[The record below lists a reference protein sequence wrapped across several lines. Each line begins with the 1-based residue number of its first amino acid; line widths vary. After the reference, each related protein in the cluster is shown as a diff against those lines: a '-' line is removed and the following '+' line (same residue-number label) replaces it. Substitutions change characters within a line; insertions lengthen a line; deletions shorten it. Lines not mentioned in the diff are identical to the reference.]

1 MEFLLRDLKKGHF
14 LTKFDARIKILV
26 AAFSLLLILSYK
38 GFLFPIIIILISIAF
53 CMTMRVPMKV
63 FLLRY
68 SEPAFIA
75 LILLIL
81 KLFFSGTEPL
91 FSLDLKILTITGY
104 KDGLIE
110 GLILALRILAAV
122 SVIILLGLSTPFT
135 EIMAGLSWFKVP
147 KTLIEIMMFA
157 YRYIFVLL
165 EDAMVIYNAQK
176 NRLGYSNIKRG
187 ISSFSTL
194 VGTLVLKAFEHSQKT
209 TTAMIQRGYD
219 GNMPFLKH
227 NPLKNNEIIISILFI
242 TTLSVIW
249 KI

>member
-1 MEFLLRDLKKGHF
+1 MEFLLGDFKKRHF
-14 LTKFDARIKILV
+14 LAKYDARVKILV
-26 AAFSLLLILSYK
+26 AIFSILFILSYK
-38 GFLFPIIIILISIAF
+38 GFIFPVIIILISMIFCIA
-53 CMTMRVPMKV
+53 MKV
-63 FLLRY
+63 PLRVLLLRY

-81 KLFFSGTEPL
+81 KLFFAGTEPL
-91 FSLDLKILTITGY
+91 FSLDLKILTLTGY

-110 GLILALRILAAV
+110 GLMLVLRILAAV
-122 SVIILLGLSTPFT
+122 SVIVVLGLSTPFT

-147 KTLIEIMMFA
+147 KTLIEITMFA
-157 YRYIFVLL
+157 YRYIFVLF

-176 NRLGYSNIKRG
+176 NRLGYSSIRKG

-194 VGTLVLKAFEHSQKT
+194 VGILVLKAFEHSQKT

-219 GNMPFLKH
+219 GHIPFLKH
-227 NPLKNNEIIISILFI
+227 KAFKANEIIISILFI

-249 KI
+249 NI